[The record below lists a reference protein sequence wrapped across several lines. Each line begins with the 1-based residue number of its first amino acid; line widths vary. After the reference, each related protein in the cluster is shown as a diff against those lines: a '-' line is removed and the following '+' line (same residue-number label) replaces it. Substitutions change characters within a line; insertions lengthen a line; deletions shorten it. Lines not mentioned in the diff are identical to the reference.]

1 MEVMAEFTGVNLSS
15 QQKKDYM
22 KSAKSSTFEYPVVI
36 RKVLNEIVIS
46 VPDLGYWKSI
56 PIIEIIQP
64 IDTAKSSKNEKMIV
78 LEDIF
83 LKQVSDGLKEAWIEI
98 DEHKNNKKWVPS
110 PSTFKQS
117 LQKAEEDYTLPE
129 FTLELAKHM
138 SISENTVRREITRGV
153 IQCYQTEG
161 GHRRIPREE
170 LEIYLAK
177 RRTKKGL
184 RELEG

>member
-1 MEVMAEFTGVNLSS
+1 MAEFTGVNLSS

-78 LEDIF
+78 LEDNF
-83 LKQVSDGLKEAWIEI
+83 LKQVSDGLKEAWIERG
-98 DEHKNNKKWVPS
+98 S
-110 PSTFKQS
+110 
-117 LQKAEEDYTLPE
+117 KA
-129 FTLELAKHM
+129 
-138 SISENTVRREITRGV
+138 TR
-153 IQCYQTEG
+153 T
-161 GHRRIPREE
+161 
-170 LEIYLAK
+170 
-177 RRTKKGL
+177 
-184 RELEG
+184 

>member
-1 MEVMAEFTGVNLSS
+1 MAVFKGKNLNSRE
-15 QQKKDYM
+15 KKDAM

-56 PIIEIIQP
+56 PVFEITQP
-64 IDTAKSSKNEKMIV
+64 LDTAKSSKNEKMIV

-98 DEHKNNKKWVPS
+98 DNHKNNKKWVPP

-117 LQKAEEDYTLPE
+117 LQKTEEDYTLPA
-129 FTLELAKHM
+129 FTLELSKHM
-138 SISENTVRREITRGV
+138 SISENTVRREIARGV

-170 LEIYLAK
+170 LEIYLSQ

-184 RELEG
+184 KGIEC